1 MLKRDSIITG
11 IAIALIFPAIA
22 FGVAYLL
29 RNQVY
34 IIGRPAIPYL
44 VAIAFNLIMIRLL
57 QKKNMDKTSQ
67 GIMLATFVIMLLV
80 VLTKVYHIR

>member
-1 MLKRDSIITG
+1 MVKKNSIIAG

-22 FGVAYLL
+22 FGMAYLL

-44 VAIAFNLIMIRLL
+44 VAIAFNLILIRLL
-57 QKKNMDKTSQ
+57 QKKDMDQTSR

-80 VLTKVYHIR
+80 VLTKVYHVR